1 VLFTDCLHQ
10 PRHAIDIRTVKM
22 GLSRSANNACTMDY
36 GINTVH
42 QTFQAIKVFE
52 RTFNPI
58 NIYSRKTASIR

>member
-1 VLFTDCLHQ
+1 
-10 PRHAIDIRTVKM
+10 M
-22 GLSRSANNACTMDY
+22 GLSRSANNACTMDN